1 MHDAYLA
8 CHAICIN
15 PGYRGQLRAEK
26 PSWAL
31 TCAHSCRRRGRALKR
46 KRHNLFAFRTHG
58 LREYSVLADGH
69 RGAAFS
75 PAVVL
80 SVRLDRY
87 YGRLRRRPGRSPTSR
102 LDTGYRTPRSGESP
116 QSPGRGRPPLF
127 PPSPSQRSAP
137 STPRSSSR
145 LNSRLYTASMAFT
158 LKDGARLSLDPA
170 PHGHIHTRQAS
181 LNAADR
187 SVAPPYKAFDT
198 ALRRRTFPDAAVL
211 PGPLAAPDRTHTGW
225 QRRAPRIGPRVDIA
239 WLCAPRW
246 YGDAVFATLTGGDSS
261 FCVTPTGRFAW
272 GRHYEERSLIW
283 GNAGRRRFPR
293 PDSTSDTAA
302 KPSASCRP
310 DRSRRSRGAPRGRAL
325 LPSVHR
331 A

>member
-69 RGAAFS
+69 RGA
-75 PAVVL
+75 
-80 SVRLDRY
+80 
-87 YGRLRRRPGRSPTSR
+87 
-102 LDTGYRTPRSGESP
+102 
-116 QSPGRGRPPLF
+116 
-127 PPSPSQRSAP
+127 
-137 STPRSSSR
+137 
-145 LNSRLYTASMAFT
+145 
-158 LKDGARLSLDPA
+158 
-170 PHGHIHTRQAS
+170 
-181 LNAADR
+181 
-187 SVAPPYKAFDT
+187 
-198 ALRRRTFPDAAVL
+198 
-211 PGPLAAPDRTHTGW
+211 
-225 QRRAPRIGPRVDIA
+225 RIGPRVDIA

-246 YGDAVFATLTGGDSS
+246 YGDAVSATLTGGDSS

-331 A
+331 ASRTRPLR